1 MKLYRSTPRTRLGRP
16 AESRKHTSG
25 CRVFLL
31 RERGVHCDENGQ
43 NQNSMAE
50 RFWHLNQLTTQGL
63 TLRPLLHLL
72 RLQDDGAVER
82 EISRARIAVM
92 EAALDSLDGDRSRA
106 GTMMREQYAA
116 ARKVAEDHYERKRRP
131 NMTSCGCARSLPSV
145 KRCTTCAREARLATK
160 PFAASRKSSTGP
172 S

>member
-106 GTMMREQYAA
+106 ATMMREQYAA
-116 ARKVAEDHYERKRRP
+116 ARKVAEDHYEP
-131 NMTSCGCARSLPSV
+131 QA
-145 KRCTTCAREARLATK
+145 
-160 PFAASRKSSTGP
+160 
-172 S
+172 